1 MTVRRTPTPKA
12 SRKRSAIER
21 PLVRTGTT
29 GARQS
34 DSGLATMRPATM
46 RDVAGLAG
54 VSISTISHVLNRTR
68 AVPDAT
74 RERVMQAVTATGY
87 TQNSLAR
94 SLKRAETRTIGIAI
108 GDITNPHF
116 TAVVDAIE
124 GSAREHGYAVILVGI
139 GESAER
145 ENQSL
150 DVLLGRRV
158 DGLILAPSADG
169 GAAVLERVARHN
181 IPVVQIDRVA
191 SSACDA
197 VVVANADGARRLV
210 RHLAD
215 CGHRRIGMLTGL
227 AGLSSTRER
236 IAGYRAGLRDAGIAY
251 DAALLRC
258 GEYRAEPAQQATD
271 ALLALADPPTAIFA
285 SNNLMILGA
294 MQAFADRKLAVPRD
308 IALVAFDDFA
318 WTDLFKPHLTT
329 VAQPCRDIGVTA
341 VRLLLERLAEPGRK
355 PRLVRLPVTLRHRR
369 SCGCAA
375 DAAAIT

>member
-1 MTVRRTPTPKA
+1 MMVRRTPAPKA
-12 SRKRSAIER
+12 ALAPRVARKSEQPLANTPAIR
-21 PLVRTGTT
+21 
-29 GARQS
+29 ARMPEA
-34 DSGLATMRPATM
+34 GPATM
-46 RDVAGLAG
+46 RDVAALAG

-74 RERVMQAVTATGY
+74 RDRVMQAVATTGY
-87 TQNSLAR
+87 TPNSVAR

-124 GSAREHGYAVILVGI
+124 TSARERGYTVILVGI
-139 GESAER
+139 SESADR
-145 ENQSL
+145 EIEAL
-150 DVLLGRRV
+150 DALLGRRV

-169 GAAVLERVARHN
+169 GAAVLKRVARHN

-191 SSACDA
+191 SPACDA

-210 RHLAD
+210 RHLAA

-227 AGLSSTRER
+227 PGLSSTRER

-251 DAALLRC
+251 DAKLLAC
-258 GEYRAEPAQQATD
+258 GEYSAEPARRATE
-271 ALLALADPPTAIFA
+271 ALLALAAPPTAVFA
-285 SNNLMILGA
+285 SNNLMTLGA
-294 MQAFADRKLAVPRD
+294 MQALADRGLAVPDD

-329 VAQPCRDIGVTA
+329 VAQPCREMGIIA
-341 VRLLLERLAEPGRK
+341 VRLLLERLAEPGLR
-355 PRLVRLPVTLRHRR
+355 PRLTRLPVTIRHRR

-375 DAAAIT
+375 DAGAIT